1 MRRNDAV
8 ENRVA
13 EMEIK
18 LTHMEDDLKTLNDAV
33 VRQQTHI
40 EKLELAVERLK
51 DRLNA
56 QNEARGGEEIPDERP
71 PHY

>member
-1 MRRNDAV
+1 MD
-8 ENRVA
+8 ERVA

-18 LTHMEDDLKTLNDAV
+18 LTHVEDDLKTLNDAI

-40 EKLELAVERLK
+40 EKLELVIETLR
-51 DRLNA
+51 DRLNS
-56 QNEARGGEEIPDERP
+56 QNEAQTDEGPADERP